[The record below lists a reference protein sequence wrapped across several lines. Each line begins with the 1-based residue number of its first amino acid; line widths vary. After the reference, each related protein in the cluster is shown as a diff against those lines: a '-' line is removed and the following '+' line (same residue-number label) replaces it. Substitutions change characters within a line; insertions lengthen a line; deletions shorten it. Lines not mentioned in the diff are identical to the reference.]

1 MIINVQVLDKD
12 AIIPQYKTK
21 GAAGFDFHALNETF
35 LYAGEWTQ
43 VRTGIAFEIPEGYEL
58 EIRGRSGLAFNEKVF
73 AFNGTIDSDYR
84 GEITLM
90 LYNDTDSPYQVKK
103 GDRIAQGII
112 KKVKQVLF
120 VEVDELKE
128 TERGEGG
135 FGSTGL

>member
-1 MIINVQVLDKD
+1 VIIEIKKLNEN

-21 GAAGFDFHALNETF
+21 GAAGFDFHSTKDAYIPARTYGTF
-35 LYAGEWTQ
+35 P
-43 VRTGIAFEIPEGYEL
+43 TGLAFEIPQGYEL
-58 EIRGRSGLAFNEKVF
+58 EIRSRSGLAFKEKVF